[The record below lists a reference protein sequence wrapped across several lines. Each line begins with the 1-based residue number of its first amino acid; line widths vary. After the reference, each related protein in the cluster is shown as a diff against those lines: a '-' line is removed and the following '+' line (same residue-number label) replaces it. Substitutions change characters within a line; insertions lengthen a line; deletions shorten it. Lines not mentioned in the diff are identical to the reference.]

1 MKRIFLL
8 PLLPLALGA
17 ATVDKTRA
25 MAMAVRAQ
33 DDQEALEWCKKAAPD
48 DYQWILEQCMQI
60 RADSISQA
68 DDMVLQEKLMKRLNE
83 IEQTLTKY
91 PETGAPKTRPG
102 TTPARSTDPVN
113 TKGSALV
120 IPLLPPRAREAG
132 EIKLP
137 LPPLRRLLA
146 EVGSRVRSARDFR
159 SPDR

>member
-1 MKRIFLL
+1 
-8 PLLPLALGA
+8 
-17 ATVDKTRA
+17 

-83 IEQTLTKY
+83 IEQTLTQY
-91 PETGAPKTRPG
+91 PETERRKLALEQLQREAQTRKHQGLCPCHPALAAEGSGGRGDKASPPSFAEAVGRGGFKGALRPG
-102 TTPARSTDPVN
+102 
-113 TKGSALV
+113 L
-120 IPLLPPRAREAG
+120 
-132 EIKLP
+132 
-137 LPPLRRLLA
+137 
-146 EVGSRVRSARDFR
+146 R